1 MQSNDGKNGE
11 KKSGNTDIDGEDNW
25 IATEISEVIANEG
38 LDREV
43 EDEEWLPDKEKARR
57 KREQARQYQ
66 SAVSTGDRDIDAKRQ
81 QESIG
86 NANDAASGADTDTY
100 PSGERG
106 KKSSAYTEEEEEIIR
121 SMGGTRKKAS
131 KREQGYLGDSTLQE
145 IAADYQVPV
154 CYLAD
159 VLCMWGVPIPI
170 NTSDRL
176 GDLVT
181 GEVRPGSSSIFMF
194 CTRRNLTSYS
204 TIVFFQNQTP
214 QQAFAI
220 LEAVNTL
227 DVSALHD
234 RYSNTPIINLC
245 SDWDIDITVA
255 FEMAMKEG
263 WSLPFGVHSVLRVEQ
278 EEELLRVLGG
288 LYYND

>member
-1 MQSNDGKNGE
+1 MNFVTTFGGRILFSMLALLSSQKSLVCAFSAIPTYHFKRTGLLGCRQSQQPHILLEAKKKQEDEMQSNDGKNGE

-214 QQAFAI
+214 
-220 LEAVNTL
+220 
-227 DVSALHD
+227 
-234 RYSNTPIINLC
+234 
-245 SDWDIDITVA
+245 
-255 FEMAMKEG
+255 
-263 WSLPFGVHSVLRVEQ
+263 
-278 EEELLRVLGG
+278 
-288 LYYND
+288 